1 VTGTDLAAL
10 RARIASLEARAP
22 RPARTQPREPSGLPP
37 DCSWEETPH
46 GQVAVREE
54 WVAGG
59 DDDLAELTALATC
72 LGFAESELDRPI
84 YLDTETTGLS
94 GGTGTVP
101 FLVGLAWA
109 EAGGLRIVQYF
120 LCALGQERPLL
131 WAVGQRLREHT
142 VLVSYNGRTF
152 DWPLLQTRLLMARL
166 QSEWPAPA
174 HLDLLHLVRRIF
186 RPRLPDCTLRT
197 VEEAILAIERLEDLP
212 GALIPGRYFAW
223 LRSGVPAGLDAVFQH
238 NRQDV
243 ASLAVLLQ
251 VMERVLRD
259 GRWLRPVDRFSRAR
273 FLEARGLW
281 PEALQEYAELWR
293 MRTDAIPSGAVGLRL
308 ARLLRRAGRWRQA
321 RVVLEECWATQSYPY
336 PAAIE
341 LAKLLEHQ
349 VRDLPAA
356 RRLVGDALTLLA
368 AAVIGDERWRK
379 DLEVRR
385 ARLDQ
390 RLSRYDEPAIV
401 PLPSGWGQGSLV
413 LPLLPSLQGGV
424 GEVLPLALP
433 LTG

>member
-1 VTGTDLAAL
+1 VTGGDLAVL
-10 RARIASLEARAP
+10 RARLASLEARPAP
-22 RPARTQPREPSGLPP
+22 RARPQTRPQPGLPP
-37 DCSWEETPH
+37 DCRWEETPH
-46 GQVAVREE
+46 GQVALREE
-54 WVAGG
+54 WVPGDG
-59 DDDLAELTALATC
+59 DDFAELTALATC
-72 LGFAESELDRPI
+72 LGFAQSDLDRPV

-101 FLVGLAWA
+101 FLVGLAWP
-109 EAGGLRIVQYF
+109 EDGPLPSGRGRGGCRGLRIVQYF
-120 LCALGQERPLL
+120 LCDLGQERPLL
-131 WAVGQRLREHT
+131 WAVGQRLRGHPL
-142 VLVSYNGRTF
+142 LVSYNGRTF
-152 DWPLLQTRLLMARL
+152 DWPLLQARL
-166 QSEWPAPA
+166 IMTRQQPEWPAPA

-197 VEEAILAIERLEDLP
+197 VEAAILAIERLDDVP
-212 GALIPGRYFAW
+212 GAVIPGRYFAW

-273 FLEARGLW
+273 FLEARGLRA
-281 PEALQEYAELWR
+281 EALEEYAELWR
-293 MRTDAIPSGAVGLRL
+293 MRTDAIPPGAVGLRL

-321 RVVLEECWATQSYPY
+321 QVVLEECWATQSYPY

-341 LAKLLEHQ
+341 LAKLLEHE

-356 RRLVGDALTLLA
+356 RRLVSEALALLA
-368 AAVIGDERWRK
+368 VALVGDERWRL
-379 DLEVRR
+379 DLERRR

-390 RLSRYDEPAIV
+390 RLPRSDAP
-401 PLPSGWGQGSLV
+401 
-413 LPLLPSLQGGV
+413 
-424 GEVLPLALP
+424 ALP

>member
-1 VTGTDLAAL
+1 MTGADLAAL
-10 RARIASLEARAP
+10 RARMASLEARP
-22 RPARTQPREPSGLPP
+22 VGTVRPKPEEPPGLPP
-37 DCSWEETPH
+37 DCRWEETPH
-46 GQVAVREE
+46 GQVALREE
-54 WVAGG
+54 WIPAGE
-59 DDDLAELTALATC
+59 DDLTELTALAAC
-72 LGFAESELDRPI
+72 LGVAPSDLDRPI

-101 FLVGLAWA
+101 FLVGLAWPDS
-109 EAGGLRIVQYF
+109 GPLPSGRGRGGCRGLRIVQYF
-120 LCALGQERPLL
+120 LCDLGQEPPLL
-131 WAVGQRLREHT
+131 WAVGERLREHT
-142 VLVSYNGRTF
+142 MLVTYNGRTF
-152 DWPLLQTRLLMARL
+152 DWPLLQTRLLMTRL

-197 VEEAILAIERLEDLP
+197 VEEAVLAIERLEDLP

-223 LRSGVPAGLDAVFQH
+223 LRNGLPAGLDAVFQH

-273 FLEARGLW
+273 FLEARGLR
-281 PEALQEYAELWR
+281 EQALEEYAELWR
-293 MRTDAIPSGAVGLRL
+293 MRTDAIPAGAVGLRL

-341 LAKLLEHQ
+341 LAKLLEHEF
-349 VRDLPAA
+349 RDLPAA
-356 RRLVGDALTLLA
+356 RRLVGEALALLA
-368 AAVIGDERWRK
+368 VALVGDDRWRV
-379 DLEVRR
+379 DLERRR

-390 RLSRYDEPAIV
+390 RLPHWDAP
-401 PLPSGWGQGSLV
+401 
-413 LPLLPSLQGGV
+413 
-424 GEVLPLALP
+424 ALP

>member
-1 VTGTDLAAL
+1 VTGVDLAAL
-10 RARIASLEARAP
+10 RARLASLEAR
-22 RPARTQPREPSGLPP
+22 PARPVRPQPRAASGLPS
-37 DCSWEETPH
+37 DCRWEETPH
-46 GQVAVREE
+46 GQVALREE
-54 WVAGG
+54 WVPGDG
-59 DDDLAELTALATC
+59 DDFAELTALAAC
-72 LGFAESELDRPI
+72 LGFAQSDLDRPV

-109 EAGGLRIVQYF
+109 EGEGLRIVQYF
-120 LCALGQERPLL
+120 LCDLGQERPLL
-131 WAVGQRLREHT
+131 WAVGQRLRGHPL
-142 VLVSYNGRTF
+142 LVSYNGRTF
-152 DWPLLQTRLLMARL
+152 DWPLLQARL
-166 QSEWPAPA
+166 VMTRQQSEWPAPA

-197 VEEAILAIERLEDLP
+197 VEAAILAIERLDDVP
-212 GALIPGRYFAW
+212 GSLIPGRYFGW

-273 FLEARGLW
+273 FFEARGLW
-281 PEALQEYAELWR
+281 TEALEEYAELWR
-293 MRTDAIPSGAVGLRL
+293 MRTDTIPAGAVGLRL

-341 LAKLLEHQ
+341 LAKLLEHE

-356 RRLVGDALTLLA
+356 RRLVGEALALLA
-368 AAVIGDERWRK
+368 VALVGDERWRR
-379 DLEVRR
+379 DLERRR

-390 RLSRYDEPAIV
+390 RLP
-401 PLPSGWGQGSLV
+401 GWDA
-413 LPLLPSLQGGV
+413 P
-424 GEVLPLALP
+424 ALP

>member
-1 VTGTDLAAL
+1 MTGADLAVL
-10 RARIASLEARAP
+10 RARLASLEARPAP
-22 RPARTQPREPSGLPP
+22 RARPQTRPQPGLPP
-37 DCSWEETPH
+37 DCRWEETPH
-46 GQVAVREE
+46 GQVALREE
-54 WVAGG
+54 WLPGG
-59 DDDLAELTALATC
+59 DEDLPELTALATC
-72 LGFAESELDRPI
+72 LGFAESDLDRPV

-109 EAGGLRIVQYF
+109 EGGGLRIVQYF
-120 LCALGQERPLL
+120 LCDLGQERPLL
-131 WAVGQRLREHT
+131 WAVGQRLRGHPL
-142 VLVSYNGRTF
+142 LVSYNGRTF
-152 DWPLLQTRLLMARL
+152 DWPLLQARL
-166 QSEWPAPA
+166 VMTRQQSEWPAPA

-197 VEEAILAIERLEDLP
+197 VEAAILAIERLEDLP

-273 FLEARGLW
+273 FLEARGLR
-281 PEALQEYAELWR
+281 EQALEEYGELWR
-293 MRTDAIPSGAVGLRL
+293 MRTDAIPAGAVGLRL
-308 ARLLRRAGRWRQA
+308 ARLLRRDGRWRQA

-341 LAKLLEHQ
+341 LAKLLEHE

-356 RRLVGDALTLLA
+356 RRLVGEALALLA
-368 AAVIGDERWRK
+368 VALVGDERWRQ
-379 DLEVRR
+379 DLERRR

-390 RLSRYDEPAIV
+390 RLSRWDAP
-401 PLPSGWGQGSLV
+401 
-413 LPLLPSLQGGV
+413 
-424 GEVLPLALP
+424 ALP

>member
-1 VTGTDLAAL
+1 VPATGDN
-10 RARIASLEARAP
+10 E
-22 RPARTQPREPSGLPP
+22 
-37 DCSWEETPH
+37 
-46 GQVAVREE
+46 V
-54 WVAGG
+54 
-59 DDDLAELTALATC
+59 ELTALAGC
-72 LGFAESELDRPI
+72 LDLDQSEVRRPI

-109 EAGGLRIVQYF
+109 DGPGLRIVQYF
-120 LCALGQERPLL
+120 LADLGQERPLL
-131 WAVGQRLREHT
+131 WAVGERLRGGL
-142 VLVSYNGRTF
+142 LVTYNGRTF
-152 DWPLLQTRLLMARL
+152 DWPLLQTRLVMSRL
-166 QSEWPAPA
+166 PTQWPAPR
-174 HLDLLHLVRRIF
+174 HVDLLTLVRRIF
-186 RPRLPDCTLRT
+186 RPRLPNCALRT
-197 VEEAILAIERLEDLP
+197 VETAILAIERLDDVP
-212 GALIPGRYFAW
+212 GAVIPSRYFAW

-281 PEALQEYAELWR
+281 GQALEEYGELWR

-341 LAKLLEHQ
+341 LAKLLEHE

-356 RRLVGDALTLLA
+356 RRLVGEALALLA
-368 AAVIGDERWRK
+368 VALVGDERWRR
-379 DLEVRR
+379 DLERRR

-390 RLSRYDEPAIV
+390 RLPRWDAP
-401 PLPSGWGQGSLV
+401 
-413 LPLLPSLQGGV
+413 
-424 GEVLPLALP
+424 ALP